1 MIKHAHASQV
11 WVDLST
17 DDDQVTLTIQD
28 NGTGFSR
35 EQPGSNGIGLAGLRE
50 RITIAGGALTISSTP
65 KRGTIL
71 SAQFPWPSDV
81 LAGEVIMIRV
91 LIAEDHLM
99 VRAGIRALLEKAG
112 DIHVMGE
119 ASNGQEAIE
128 MTEALKPDVLIMDIM
143 MPRMNG
149 IQAAENIREMR
160 LPTYILLLSMYS
172 DEGFVH
178 QALQCGVKGYV
189 LKSSVSDELLWAV
202 RAVASGKTYLSNP
215 ISEIVVE
222 SSIHPHTT
230 LQDGDPLSALSPRE
244 KEILQLIAEEHT
256 SAEIGKM
263 LFISEK
269 TVEKHRT
276 KLMEKLNVRNLAGLV
291 RLAVKY
297 HLVDK

>member
-1 MIKHAHASQV
+1 MIH
-11 WVDLST
+11 
-17 DDDQVTLTIQD
+17 
-28 NGTGFSR
+28 
-35 EQPGSNGIGLAGLRE
+35 
-50 RITIAGGALTISSTP
+50 
-65 KRGTIL
+65 
-71 SAQFPWPSDV
+71 
-81 LAGEVIMIRV
+81 V

-128 MTEALKPDVLIMDIM
+128 LTEALKPDVLIMDIM

-149 IQAAENIREMR
+149 IQAAENIRDMK
-160 LPTYILLLSMYS
+160 LPTHILLLSMYS

-178 QALQCGVKGYV
+178 QALQYGVRGYV
-189 LKSSVSDELLWAV
+189 LKSSVSDELIWAV
-202 RAVASGKTYLSNP
+202 RAVAGGNTYFSHP
-215 ISEIVVE
+215 ISEIVGDGTISQYT
-222 SSIHPHTT
+222 SSPNS
-230 LQDGDPLSALSPRE
+230 DPLASLSPRE

-256 SAEIGKM
+256 SAEIGNM
-263 LFISEK
+263 LFITEK

-297 HLVDK
+297 HLVDKDI

>member
-1 MIKHAHASQV
+1 
-11 WVDLST
+11 
-17 DDDQVTLTIQD
+17 
-28 NGTGFSR
+28 
-35 EQPGSNGIGLAGLRE
+35 
-50 RITIAGGALTISSTP
+50 
-65 KRGTIL
+65 
-71 SAQFPWPSDV
+71 
-81 LAGEVIMIRV
+81 MIRV

-128 MTEALKPDVLIMDIM
+128 MTETLKPDVLIMDIM
-143 MPRMNG
+143 MPRLNG
-149 IQAAENIREMR
+149 IQAAENLREMK

-202 RAVASGKTYLSNP
+202 REVASGKTYLSSP

-222 SSIHPHTT
+222 STIHPHSA
-230 LQDGDPLSALSPRE
+230 LQDGDPLSNLSPRE
-244 KEILQLIAEEHT
+244 KEILQLIAEEYT

-297 HLVDK
+297 HLVDRDA

>member
-1 MIKHAHASQV
+1 MIH
-11 WVDLST
+11 
-17 DDDQVTLTIQD
+17 
-28 NGTGFSR
+28 
-35 EQPGSNGIGLAGLRE
+35 
-50 RITIAGGALTISSTP
+50 
-65 KRGTIL
+65 
-71 SAQFPWPSDV
+71 
-81 LAGEVIMIRV
+81 V

-99 VRAGIRALLEKAG
+99 VREGIRALLEKAG

-149 IQAAENIREMR
+149 IQAAANIRELK
-160 LPTYILLLSMYS
+160 LPTNILLLSMYS

-178 QALQCGVKGYV
+178 QALQYGVKGYV

-202 RAVASGKTYLSNP
+202 RAVAGGKTYFSRS
-215 ISEIVVE
+215 ISEIVE
-222 SSIHPHTT
+222 SLTNPNSTVP
-230 LQDGDPLSALSPRE
+230 DGDPLSNLSPRE
-244 KEILQLIAEEHT
+244 KEILQLIAEEYT

-263 LFISEK
+263 LFITEK

-276 KLMEKLNVRNLAGLV
+276 KLMEKLNARNLAGLV

-297 HLVDK
+297 HLVDKDK

>member
-1 MIKHAHASQV
+1 
-11 WVDLST
+11 
-17 DDDQVTLTIQD
+17 
-28 NGTGFSR
+28 
-35 EQPGSNGIGLAGLRE
+35 
-50 RITIAGGALTISSTP
+50 
-65 KRGTIL
+65 
-71 SAQFPWPSDV
+71 
-81 LAGEVIMIRV
+81 MIRV

-128 MTEALKPDVLIMDIM
+128 MTEGLRPDVLIMDIM

-149 IQAAENIREMR
+149 IQAAENLHELK
-160 LPTYILLLSMYS
+160 LPTHILLLSMYS

-202 RAVASGKTYLSNP
+202 RAVAAGKIYLSSP

-222 SSIHPHTT
+222 NAINPRST
-230 LQDGDPLSALSPRE
+230 LQDGDPLSNLSPRE

-256 SAEIGKM
+256 SVEIGKM
-263 LFISEK
+263 LYISEK
-269 TVEKHRT
+269 TVEKHRKQLMA
-276 KLMEKLNVRNLAGLV
+276 KLSVRNLAGLV

-297 HLVDK
+297 HLVDKDA

>member
-1 MIKHAHASQV
+1 MIK
-11 WVDLST
+11 
-17 DDDQVTLTIQD
+17 
-28 NGTGFSR
+28 
-35 EQPGSNGIGLAGLRE
+35 
-50 RITIAGGALTISSTP
+50 
-65 KRGTIL
+65 
-71 SAQFPWPSDV
+71 
-81 LAGEVIMIRV
+81 V

-99 VRAGIRALLEKAG
+99 VRAGLRALLEKAG
-112 DIHVMGE
+112 DIHIMGE
-119 ASNGQEAIE
+119 ASNGQEAVE
-128 MTEALKPDVLIMDIM
+128 MTKELKPDVLIMDIM

-149 IQAAENIREMR
+149 IQAAENIRDMK
-160 LPTYILLLSMYS
+160 LNTYILLLSMYA

-202 RAVASGKTYLSNP
+202 RAVAGGKTYLSSP

-222 SSIHPHTT
+222 SVMHPHPVG
-230 LQDGDPLSALSPRE
+230 QSNDPLSNLSPRE

-256 SAEIGKM
+256 SGEIAKM

-269 TVEKHRT
+269 TVEKHRA

-297 HLVDK
+297 HLVDLNS

>member
-1 MIKHAHASQV
+1 
-11 WVDLST
+11 
-17 DDDQVTLTIQD
+17 
-28 NGTGFSR
+28 
-35 EQPGSNGIGLAGLRE
+35 
-50 RITIAGGALTISSTP
+50 
-65 KRGTIL
+65 
-71 SAQFPWPSDV
+71 
-81 LAGEVIMIRV
+81 MIRV

-128 MTEALKPDVLIMDIM
+128 MCEVLKPDVLIMDIM

-149 IQAAENIREMR
+149 IQAAENIREMK
-160 LPTYILLLSMYS
+160 LPTQVLLLSMYS

-202 RAVASGKTYLSNP
+202 RAIASGETYLSSL

-222 SSIHPHTT
+222 SAIHPYSVS
-230 LQDGDPLSALSPRE
+230 QDGDPLSSLSPRE

-297 HLVDK
+297 HLVDRDA